1 MSTTVSL
8 TLAVI
13 VIGGVVA
20 GWWAARARRLFSTTE
35 QRATYEALHTAS
47 LASPALRS
55 GLTPDAAGRS
65 ARYLR
70 SLLGTPALA
79 VCDPHRL
86 LAWEGVAP
94 DHHSSA
100 AREHAEATLADGR
113 VHLLGP
119 ETVACEDPGC
129 PVRRAIVAPLAVD
142 GRTVGALVAYAP
154 EVSAG
159 MVRATTEVALWV
171 STQLE
176 LADLDVS
183 RTRLM
188 EAEVA
193 ALRSQISPHFV
204 YNALTAIASFV
215 RTDPERARSLL
226 LAFAEFT
233 RYSLR
238 RDADFT
244 TLADE
249 LRSVDQYLELERARF
264 GERLRV
270 SLQVA
275 PEVLPVAVPYLCLQ
289 PLVENAVRHGLEG
302 RPGPGHIRLRADDNG
317 PEALISVE
325 DDGLGMDPE
334 RARAVL
340 AGEVPD
346 AVGLVNVDARLRQV
360 YGDDHGVSVQT
371 GEGLGTRVSLR
382 VPKYRAGVRA
392 S

>member
-1 MSTTVSL
+1 MSTTVSV
-8 TLAVI
+8 TLAVL
-13 VIGGVVA
+13 VVGGMVV

-47 LASPALRS
+47 LASPGLRG
-55 GLTPDAAGRS
+55 GLTPEAAGRS
-65 ARYLR
+65 ARHLR
-70 SLLGTPALA
+70 SLLGAPALA

-86 LAWEGVAP
+86 LAWEGAASDHAP
-94 DHHSSA
+94 AAQHHA
-100 AREHAEATLADGR
+100 AATLADGR
-113 VHLLGP
+113 VHLLEP
-119 ETVACEDPGC
+119 DAVACDDPGC
-129 PVRRAIVAPLAVD
+129 LLRRAVAAPLTVD
-142 GRTVGALVAYAP
+142 GRTVGALVAYAE

-159 MVRATTEVALWV
+159 MVRAVTEVARWV

-176 LADLDVS
+176 LAELDVS

-215 RTDPERARSLL
+215 RTDPERARGLL

-264 GERLRV
+264 GERLQV

-302 RPGPGHIRLRADDNG
+302 RPGPGHVRLRADDNG

-325 DDGLGMDPE
+325 DDGVGMDPE

-340 AGEVPD
+340 AGEIPE